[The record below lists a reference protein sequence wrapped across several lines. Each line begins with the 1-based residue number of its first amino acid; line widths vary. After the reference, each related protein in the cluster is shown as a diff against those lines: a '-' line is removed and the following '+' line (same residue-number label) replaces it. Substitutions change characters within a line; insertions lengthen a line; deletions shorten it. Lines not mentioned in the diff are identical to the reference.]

1 MRLFLYLQTLR
12 QPGRPPI
19 APLAVLLLCA
29 SLLAGCSAGSA
40 TSERPSEREAITYQS
55 MRDAGVTTNAY
66 DAVARLRPGWL
77 RSRGPTSLGGAQYG
91 IPVYV
96 NNQRHSRQA
105 AGLRDISVEM
115 VERIERLT
123 AAQAHT
129 RFGAGHPRGAFVV
142 TVR

>member
-1 MRLFLYLQTLR
+1 
-12 QPGRPPI
+12 
-19 APLAVLLLCA
+19 
-29 SLLAGCSAGSA
+29 LLAGCSAGSA
-40 TSERPSEREAITYQS
+40 SSQRTSERDAITYQT
-55 MRDAGVTTNAY
+55 MRDAGITTNAY
-66 DAVARLRPGWL
+66 DAVTRLRPGWL
-77 RSRGPTSLGGAQYG
+77 RSRGPTSLSGPQSG

-96 NNQRHSRQA
+96 NNQRHSLQA
-105 AGLRDISVEM
+105 TGLRDISVEM